1 MSAHASS
8 PRSLPSTWTAR
19 GPASWK
25 LAAVY
30 ALAGSCALAA
40 APALSPFGWPLAWL
54 GVSNW
59 LVAYA
64 YAVNR
69 AAVFGKRADGTLAA
83 ASVIALLPY
92 LLLVW
97 GFFWLKLAGLRREP
111 CWHRA
116 ADRLYVGRRP
126 RAFELPDDCE
136 LVVDLTSEFSAA
148 RDVVAARRYRCLPI
162 LNRHVP
168 SDAELVALLA
178 ELRAFPGAIYVHC
191 GAGRGRSAM
200 VVAALLVLRGA
211 AKNADDAERQLEALR
226 PGIHLH
232 PMQKALIDRCCSA
245 LQPGATV
252 QSLARY
258 VESTCA
264 WSEPQ
269 AAAARSKR

>member
-1 MSAHASS
+1 MSAHASPPHAPS
-8 PRSLPSTWTAR
+8 PSLATRA
-19 GPASWK
+19 PAAWK

-30 ALAGSCALAA
+30 ALAGSCALVAA
-40 APALSPFGWPLAWL
+40 SALGPSGWPLAWL
-54 GVSNW
+54 GAAN
-59 LVAYA
+59 LCVAYA
-64 YAVNR
+64 YARGR
-69 AAVFGKRADGTLAA
+69 AALFGKRSDGTLAP

-116 ADRLYVGRRP
+116 ADGLYLGRRP
-126 RAFELPDDCE
+126 RSSELPPDCE
-136 LVVDLTSEFSAA
+136 LVVDLTAEF
-148 RDVVAARRYRCLPI
+148 VAAKEVVSTHRYRVLPT

-168 SDAELVALLA
+168 SDAEFMALLA
-178 ELRAFPGAIYVHC
+178 ELRACPDSIYVHC

-200 VVAALLVLRGA
+200 LVAALLVLRGA
-211 AKNADDAERQLEALR
+211 AKDADDAERQLEALR
-226 PGIHLH
+226 PGVHLH

-245 LQPGATV
+245 LRPAATV
-252 QSLARY
+252 QSLVRY
-258 VESTCA
+258 VEPTCA